1 MTTNNPLGSQLM
13 RATLARFE
21 SQRESALATIGL
33 YLNAAAGVGDHPDV
47 VETIDNLIGEI
58 AEFDDKL
65 MAIDEHFNK
74 VTPRI

>member
-1 MTTNNPLGSQLM
+1 M
-13 RATLARFE
+13 RQMIIDALRKSYHGEIAKL
-21 SQRESALATIGL
+21 SANVEIFLEAH
-33 YLNAAAGVGDHPDV
+33 AGVGDHPDV